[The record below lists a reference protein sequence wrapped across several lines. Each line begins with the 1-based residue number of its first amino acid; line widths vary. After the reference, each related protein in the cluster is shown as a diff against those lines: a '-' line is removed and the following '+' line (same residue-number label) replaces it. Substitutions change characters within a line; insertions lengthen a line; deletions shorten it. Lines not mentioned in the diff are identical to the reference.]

1 MNENERLSDRE
12 SEMRELST
20 DRLRPL
26 TLITTVRFNA
36 PQLNSMKRK
45 AICEKDSFQ
54 SQGENAKMMAAH
66 DDGSSALPNT
76 DCDSETVDSFE
87 KVKMAECASLLG
99 RLQAAL
105 SRADFVSNSAF
116 FSADVVGVW
125 AISSLYSNGDCSN
138 GSWILR
144 VIRKL
149 REIYMAYRQVPEAVQ
164 LHLEY
169 ACWLSAPDVFISLV
183 MYMKFAKDHEFW
195 GNMIL
200 QDCKVAESAAEIDEI
215 MKSYDAMDFSQYSKL
230 AKVLS
235 VTQCSANVKIRAI
248 FDEHKKEMA
257 KTIKH
262 VERALPLVLSWRA
275 SVLAIGM
282 GHLVSQGKIPEYPR
296 CVIDIISS
304 YADDLADD
312 TESGL

>member
-1 MNENERLSDRE
+1 
-12 SEMRELST
+12 
-20 DRLRPL
+20 
-26 TLITTVRFNA
+26 
-36 PQLNSMKRK
+36 MKRK

-54 SQGENAKMMAAH
+54 SQGENAKMMVAH

-125 AISSLYSNGDCSN
+125 SIPSQDSTGDCGN

-149 REIYMAYRQVPEAVQ
+149 HDIHTAYRQFPEAVR

-169 ACWLSAPDVFISLV
+169 ACWLSAPDIFPGIV
-183 MYMKFAKDHEFW
+183 MYMKYAKDHEFW

-200 QDCKVAESAAEIDEI
+200 QDCKDAASAAEIDEI
-215 MKSYDAMDFSQYSKL
+215 MKSYDAIDFSQYSEL

-235 VTQCSANVKIRAI
+235 ATQGSANGKIRAI
-248 FDEHKKEMA
+248 FNELKKEMA
-257 KTIKH
+257 KAI
-262 VERALPLVLSWRA
+262 ENQEPALPLLLSWRA

-282 GHLVSQGKIPEYPR
+282 GLLVSQREIPEYPR
-296 CVIDIISS
+296 CVLDIISS
-304 YADDLADD
+304 YAADDLAIF
-312 TESGL
+312 